1 MGPSHREPDAFTGPV
16 GRNQSR
22 SVWSRTCCST
32 LLSAGTIKT
41 ATHTHTQINLTK
53 VIYNETHKHRLLTCC
68 TQTVAMVGSLE
79 KQDFR

>member
-1 MGPSHREPDAFTGPV
+1 MPLQA
-16 GRNQSR
+16 
-22 SVWSRTCCST
+22 
-32 LLSAGTIKT
+32 LSAGTSL
-41 ATHTHTQINLTK
+41 ALCGVAPVAAHCSVLEPLRLPHTHTQINLTK